1 MQEPD
6 GAEGVGAIG
15 GLAVGFGGSGRLA
28 MRDAEGGAHGELAVG
43 GFERAESLALRD
55 VDNVA
60 GFHEVSEAFP
70 AGRVDAPGIAER
82 GEDPRLVE
90 NAPVGNAVAES
101 TAHDVRVFGKAC
113 GEVAIGPA
121 ACVFKDLRQIPVI
134 EGDERA
140 NLCFE
145 KRVGEAFVV
154 IDAFRIGFAAAA
166 GLNARPGDG
175 EAVALQVHLLREL
188 DVFFEAA
195 IGITGDVAGFTALH
209 APASV
214 GETIPDG
221 FAFAVLVP
229 GALYLIGGGSHAPE
243 KSLGEG
249 ARTGLWDEFCS
260 GEEKIGAGI
269 YEGEGSGDGGTCCAC
284 QEFAAIKTV

>member
-6 GAEGVGAIG
+6 VAEGVGAIG

-28 MRDAEGGAHGELAVG
+28 MRDAEGGAHSELALG
-43 GFERAESLALRD
+43 GFERAESLALGD
-55 VDNVA
+55 VDDVA
-60 GFHEVSEAFP
+60 GFQEIGETGATW
-70 AGRVDAPGIAER
+70 RVDAPGVAER
-82 GEDPRLVE
+82 GEDPGLVE
-90 NAPVGNAVAES
+90 DAPVGNAVAES
-101 TAHDVRVFGKAC
+101 AAHDVRVFGKAC
-113 GEVAIGPA
+113 GEVAIRPA

-145 KRVGEAFVV
+145 KRVGEALVV
-154 IDAFRIGFAAAA
+154 VNPFGIGFAAAA

-175 EAVALQVHLLREL
+175 EAIALEVHLLREL

-195 IGITGDVAGFTALH
+195 IGITGDVAGFASLH
-209 APASV
+209 AAYGV

-229 GALYLIGGGSHAPE
+229 GAFYLIGGGSHAPE
-243 KSLGEG
+243 EFLGEG
-249 ARTGLWDEFCS
+249 AGAGVCRKFFR
-260 GEEKIGAGI
+260 GEEKICVGI
-269 YEGEGSGDGGTCCAC
+269 YEGEGSGDGSTCCAC